1 MFIELKGR
9 NTIRTL
15 REIGTRVWKVIRNP
29 GRTFSPHFSLP
40 VCLSYFSYFLSFI
53 MWKVNSL
60 AHYPKCTLP
69 ISMLTAWK
77 HVDWDCKPMKWAY
90 FEVSIFKL
98 QASETLRNRTH
109 SNTAADLLQA
119 KQQLEEQDHLL
130 EDYQKKKE
138 DFKMQ
143 INSLQEKIK
152 VYEMV
157 CVS

>member
-1 MFIELKGR
+1 
-9 NTIRTL
+9 
-15 REIGTRVWKVIRNP
+15 
-29 GRTFSPHFSLP
+29 
-40 VCLSYFSYFLSFI
+40 
-53 MWKVNSL
+53 
-60 AHYPKCTLP
+60 
-69 ISMLTAWK
+69 
-77 HVDWDCKPMKWAY
+77 MKWAY